1 MTTGSTQVADP
12 VIRVDGLRK
21 SYGETRAVDGVSFE
35 VQAGTVFGLLGPNG
49 AGKTTTVEVLE
60 GLRTPDS
67 GDVRVLGIDVG
78 RHADQLKPRI
88 GVSLQ
93 TAALYPKLTVVEVLD
108 LFRGFYRSGR
118 PTDEL
123 VELMDLGEKRT
134 TRTQDLS
141 GGQRQRLSVALA
153 LVNDP
158 ELVFLDEPT
167 TGMDPAARRSLWDI
181 VLGLRA
187 EGRSVL
193 LTTHYMEE
201 AEILCD
207 RLAIMD
213 HGRILEEGT
222 VDELVSRRF
231 KERAVRFDAIEGLP
245 DERLAAMPGVTS
257 IQHEDGAVLLY
268 TRDVPATIGAVL
280 DAADERRVEP
290 ANLAVR
296 RATLEDVFLD
306 LTGRA
311 LRD

>member
-1 MTTGSTQVADP
+1 MASATAGDP
-12 VIRVDGLRK
+12 VIRVTGLEKR
-21 SYGETRAVDGVSFE
+21 YGETRAVDGVSFD
-35 VQAGTVFGLLGPNG
+35 VPAGTVFGLLGPNG

-60 GLRTPDS
+60 GLRTPDA
-67 GDVRVLGIDVG
+67 GAVRVLGLDAVE
-78 RHADQLKPRI
+78 HADDLRGRI

-108 LFRGFYRSGR
+108 LFRSFYGHGR
-118 PTDEL
+118 ATDDL
-123 VELMDLGEKRT
+123 VALMDLGEKRS

-181 VLGLRA
+181 ILGLRA
-187 EGRSVL
+187 EGRTVL
-193 LTTHYMEE
+193 LTTHYLEE
-201 AEILCD
+201 AEVLCD
-207 RLAIMD
+207 RVAIMD
-213 HGRILEEGT
+213 HGKILEEGT
-222 VDELVSRRF
+222 VDELVTGHF
-231 KERAVRFDAIEGLP
+231 QERAVRFDAVAGL
-245 DERLAAMPGVTS
+245 DDARLAALPGVATVK
-257 IQHEDGAVLLY
+257 HEDGVVLLY
-268 TRDVPATIGAVL
+268 TRDVAGTIGGVL
-280 DAADERRVEP
+280 DAAEALGREP
-290 ANLAVR
+290 ANLGVR

>member
-1 MTTGSTQVADP
+1 MSVARSAIADS

-21 SYGETRAVDGVSFE
+21 SYGATRAVDGVSFE

-67 GDVRVLGIDVG
+67 GDVRVLGVDVVA
-78 RHADQLKPRI
+78 RPDELKPRI

-93 TAALYPKLTVVEVLD
+93 TAALYPKLNVVEVLD
-108 LFRGFYRSGR
+108 LFRGFYQRGRS
-118 PTDEL
+118 TNEL

-167 TGMDPAARRSLWDI
+167 TGMDPAARRALWDV
-181 VLGLRA
+181 VLDLKGQ
-187 EGRSVL
+187 GRTVL

-201 AEILCD
+201 AEVLCD

-213 HGRILEEGT
+213 HGHILEEGT
-222 VDELVSRRF
+222 VNELISRRF
-231 KERAVRFDAIEGLP
+231 TERAVRFDRIEGLS
-245 DERLAAMPGVTS
+245 DERLAAMAGVS
-257 IQHEDGAVLLY
+257 SVKHENGEVLLY

-280 DAADERRVEP
+280 DASEGVGVEP
-290 ANLAVR
+290 ANLGVR